1 MRMGAPIGVGFEQ
14 VERRTREQAVE
25 QRLHQPPG
33 EEARREVGATPSSPA
48 PARWTLRT
56 VRTVRA
62 SVEAVAD
69 YSLSG
74 LWRLLQRCRLR
85 LHPLGAHLYSP
96 DPEYVRMRRPAGA
109 LFARG
114 CPPARGGS
122 AGVPR

>member
-25 QRLHQPPG
+25 QRVHQPPG
-33 EEARREVGATPSSPA
+33 EEARRAVGATPSSAA
-48 PARWTLRT
+48 PARWTL
-56 VRTVRA
+56 RTVRA

-85 LHPLGAHLYSP
+85 LRPLGAHLYSP
-96 DPEYVRMRRPAGA
+96 DPE
-109 LFARG
+109 
-114 CPPARGGS
+114 
-122 AGVPR
+122 